1 MSESSA
7 VLPHHIAI
15 ILDGNRR
22 WATNRGMPGIEGH
35 RVGFTTLQTIADYA
49 LERGIKYFSAYAF
62 STENWARSNEE
73 VAFLM
78 MFLRKRLKKEIGI
91 LHKKGVR
98 FLWLGREEKLD
109 TKLVQQ
115 LRDAEELTADN
126 KAGTFS
132 LCFNYGG
139 QVEIADAAA
148 KAAQKGPVTVQTIAE
163 NLYGGTVLPP
173 VDLLIRTS
181 GEQRISNFMLWRAA
195 YSELFFTDVL
205 WPDFSTE
212 DLDEALAHYA
222 SRQRRFGN

>member
-139 QVEIADAAA
+139 QAEIADAAT

-163 NLYGGTVLPP
+163 NLYGGAELPP

-222 SRQRRFGN
+222 SRQRRFGS